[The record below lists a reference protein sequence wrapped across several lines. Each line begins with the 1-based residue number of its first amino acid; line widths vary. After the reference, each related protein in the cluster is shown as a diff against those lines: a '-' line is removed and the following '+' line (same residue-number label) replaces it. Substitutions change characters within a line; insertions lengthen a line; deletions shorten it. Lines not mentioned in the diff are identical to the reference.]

1 MTRLSIEKGRK
12 PCATQAPDPRRR
24 KSKDNELDV
33 EGQTNLLQHGY
44 SIAGLTSLTGPT
56 PSRGR
61 PVSVHKT
68 YRFENCI
75 STINGKTLD
84 EVAKSTGWFI
94 EWVCHVDG
102 TNFEWDFGRKEYE
115 YLYLGLE
122 EYEDMGK
129 QIFPKD
135 GPPFPVR
142 LPSVAKAAFERHT
155 VGDEDMRR
163 KAAAEVNDDDDA
175 DDDEGAPPWE
185 SLEAVDRSQNKVNEQ
200 TRQYFQQIVD
210 EMTSGARPAYGPKW
224 PDFTV
229 RPPHWTRT
237 DPPDPDAMLRTPVA
251 FWDPN
256 SFWGDRGLEHE
267 TPCVYGGWSHKQ
279 YVKKK
284 SLQWQTPRLVKDANG
299 AHMALTFRRFICV
312 ECERN
317 RRQVKTSLKHA
328 RDEKADESV
337 IKDLE
342 ARLKASSCYFS
353 SVDPRYTKLLGER
366 YPFVAL
372 GMAPASPLSIERRC
386 VQQRR
391 PDALPSQCVPLVYI
405 LGRPSRVRRCVD
417 FSWSTPA
424 RTWYLPQARQWQI

>member
-12 PCATQAPDPRRR
+12 PCATQAPDPRSR
-24 KSKDNELDV
+24 KSKDNALDV
-33 EGQTNLLQHGY
+33 EGQTDLLQHGY

-68 YRFENCI
+68 YRFESCI

-84 EVAKSTGWFI
+84 EVAKSIGWFI
-94 EWVCHVDG
+94 EWACHISK
-102 TNFEWDFGRKEYE
+102 TNFEWDFGRNELE

-122 EYEDMGK
+122 EYEDLGK
-129 QIFPKD
+129 QIYWKD
-135 GPPFPVR
+135 GPPFLVR

-185 SLEAVDRSQNKVNEQ
+185 SLEALDRSQNTVNEQ
-200 TRQYFQQIVD
+200 TRRFFQKVVD
-210 EMTSGARPAYGPKW
+210 EMTSGARPPYGSKW
-224 PDFTV
+224 TDWMV

-237 DPPDPDAMLRTPVA
+237 DPPDPDAMLIIPVA

-256 SFWGDRGLEHE
+256 SFWGDKGLEYE
-267 TPCVYGGWSHKQ
+267 TPCVYGGWSHSQ

-284 SLQWQTPRLVKDANG
+284 SLQWETPRLVKDANA
-299 AHMALTFRRFICV
+299 AHVALTFRRYVCK

-317 RRQVKTSLKHA
+317 RRQVRTSLKHA
-328 RDEKADESV
+328 RDEQAEESV

-342 ARLKASSCYFS
+342 ARLKATRCYFS
-353 SVDPRYTKLLGER
+353 SVDPRYTKLLGEK
-366 YPFVAL
+366 YPFVSLVEFFSRPPSA
-372 GMAPASPLSIERRC
+372 RRRLRF
-386 VQQRR
+386 RR
-391 PDALPSQCVPLVYI
+391 FRMKIGLELI
-405 LGRPSRVRRCVD
+405 
-417 FSWSTPA
+417 
-424 RTWYLPQARQWQI
+424 